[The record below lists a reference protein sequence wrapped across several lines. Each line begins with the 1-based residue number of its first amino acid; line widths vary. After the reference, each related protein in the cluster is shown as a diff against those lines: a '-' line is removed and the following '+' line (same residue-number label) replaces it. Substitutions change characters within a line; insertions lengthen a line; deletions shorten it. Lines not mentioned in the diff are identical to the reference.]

1 MKNAL
6 KLLGWLLLLIS
17 LGLFWSS
24 SGQITLAGMASVS
37 LLLGGVLLSWPTTTA
52 QGSGKQAKANNLQR
66 IYQADGQ
73 ELSSLSVQ
81 DMQPAEVDYLSLKKM
96 ASKLAQTASR
106 TAISTA
112 EVSHHA
118 DTMDKRLDWQESK
131 VSDIS
136 STMESISVAIE
147 QVSVNANNVAE
158 MAGSARDNSFQ
169 SRDALSD
176 LMTDMRDLSSRSEQA
191 LDLIELLNEKSS
203 SIQQVTQVIEG
214 IAEQTNLLALN
225 AAIEAARAGEHGRG
239 FAVVADEVRSLASR
253 TSESTRQVEEIVH
266 EIQKSTHEVVDN
278 IGHLM
283 KQVAGGASSVEEVGG
298 RMASMAGQ
306 FDEVGQQINSIASAV
321 GESHGHVQQ
330 IAGSLAELTDQI
342 TEGNQDMHDLANQ
355 ALDLMGNA
363 ETING
368 DLAVQ
373 RVDSRHQQA
382 YQLARTA
389 ADQVEEL
396 LEKALQ
402 QGKFSESGL
411 FEPDYQA
418 IANTNPVKYHTEF
431 DRFTDEV
438 LPPLQEPL
446 RKAFPGGLSYAIAFD
461 RNGYVPTHN
470 DAYAHD
476 QTGDPQVDL
485 VKSRSKRIFQDP
497 TGSRCAS
504 NTEKLL
510 VQTYKRDTGEVVHDL
525 SVPIYIRGKHWGGF
539 RVGYTPQ

>member
-6 KLLGWLLLLIS
+6 KLLGWL
-17 LGLFWSS
+17 F
-24 SGQITLAGMASVS
+24 
-37 LLLGGVLLSWPTTTA
+37 LLLGLALFWWQGLSGPLAWLASGLVVLGGVGLSWPAGKPQEKRTSSR
-52 QGSGKQAKANNLQR
+52 SGLEQ
-66 IYQADGQ
+66 IYAADGQ
-73 ELSSLSVQ
+73 ALQGLSTAGLSS
-81 DMQPAEVDYLSLKKM
+81 AEADYLSLKQM
-96 ASKLAQTASR
+96 ASQLAQRASL

-118 DTMDKRLDWQESK
+118 DTMDKRLSWQSDQ
-131 VSDIS
+131 VSTVS
-136 STMESISVAIE
+136 SSMDSISVAIE
-147 QVSVNANNVAE
+147 QVSVNSNKVAE
-158 MAGSARDNSFQ
+158 MAGLARDDSFH
-169 SRDALSD
+169 SRDALAG
-176 LMTDMRDLSSRSEQA
+176 LMTDMRDLSSRSEKA

-266 EIQKSTHEVVDN
+266 EIQKSTHEVVDS

-283 KQVAGGASSVEEVGG
+283 KQVSGGAAAVEEVGG
-298 RMASMAGQ
+298 RMESMAGQ

-321 GESHGHVQQ
+321 GESHDHVQE
-330 IAGSLAELTDQI
+330 IAGSLTELTEQI
-342 TEGNQDMHDLANQ
+342 SQGNRDMHDLARQ
-355 ALDLMGNA
+355 AQSLMDNA
-363 ETING
+363 ESINA
-368 DLAVQ
+368 DLATQ

-382 YQLARTA
+382 YQLARQA
-389 ADQVEEL
+389 ADEVGEL
-396 LEKALQ
+396 LEKAIQ
-402 QGKFSESGL
+402 DGRFSEQSL
-411 FEPDYQA
+411 FNPDYQE
-418 IANTNPVKYHTEF
+418 IPGTQPTKYHTAF
-431 DRFTDEV
+431 DSLTDEV

-470 DAYAHD
+470 DAYAHAP
-476 QTGDPQVDL
+476 TGDPDVDL

-504 NTEKLL
+504 NTKELL

-539 RVGYTPQ
+539 RVGYAPE

>member
-1 MKNAL
+1 MKNTL
-6 KLLGWLLLLIS
+6 KLLGWLLVMVA
-17 LGLFWSS
+17 LGLFWW
-24 SGQITLAGMASVS
+24 SGSAGLFAGLASAS
-37 LLLGGVLLSWPTTTA
+37 LLVAALLFTLPTTGQTLTKPTTS
-52 QGSGKQAKANNLQR
+52 QLQK

-73 ELSSLSVQ
+73 ELASLSAEQ
-81 DMQPAEVDYLSLKKM
+81 MQAAEADYLSLKKM
-96 ASKLAQTASR
+96 ASRLAKSASL

-112 EVSHHA
+112 EVSYHS
-118 DTMDKRLDWQESK
+118 DTMDRRLNIQEEK
-131 VSDIS
+131 VSGIS

-147 QVSVNANNVAE
+147 QVSVNASNVSE
-158 MAGSARDNSFQ
+158 MAASARDDSFQ
-169 SRDALSD
+169 SRDALTS

-283 KQVAGGASSVEEVGG
+283 KQVSGGAAAVEQVGG
-298 RMASMAGQ
+298 RMESMTSQ
-306 FDEVGQQINSIASAV
+306 FDEVGHQINSIATAV
-321 GESHGHVQQ
+321 GESHDHVQL
-330 IAGSLAELTDQI
+330 IADALAELTEQI
-342 TEGNQDMHDLANQ
+342 SDGNSDMHDLAKQ
-355 ALDLMGNA
+355 AQKLMDNA
-363 ETING
+363 ETINA
-368 DLAVQ
+368 DIASQ

-382 YQLARTA
+382 YGLARKA
-389 ADQVEEL
+389 ADEVERL
-396 LEKALQ
+396 LEEALQ
-402 QGKFSESGL
+402 QGKFSEQGL
-411 FEPDYQA
+411 FEPDYKP
-418 IANTNPVKYHTEF
+418 IPNTEPTKYNTAF
-431 DRFTDEV
+431 DRFTDQV

-446 RKAFPGGLSYAIAFD
+446 RTSFPGGLSYAIAYD
-461 RNGYVPTHN
+461 RHGYVPTHN

-476 QTGDPQVDL
+476 QTGDPEVDL
-485 VKSRSKRIFQDP
+485 VKSRSKRIFKDP

-504 NTEKLL
+504 NTNKLL

-525 SVPIYIRGKHWGGF
+525 SVPIYVRGKHWGGF
-539 RVGYTPQ
+539 RVGYTPE

>member
-6 KLLGWLLLLIS
+6 KLLGWLFLLLS
-17 LGLFWSS
+17 LGLFWL
-24 SGQITLAGMASVS
+24 GGDQVTWAGLAAVS
-37 LLLGGVLLSWPTTTA
+37 LLLGGALLSWPAT
-52 QGSGKQAKANNLQR
+52 QGAVKNTGVKDLER

-73 ELSSLSVQ
+73 ELLSLSAQ
-81 DMQPAEVDYLSLKKM
+81 DMQPAEADYLSLKKM
-96 ASKLAQTASR
+96 ASRTAQTASR

-118 DTMDKRLDWQESK
+118 DTMDKRLGWQESK

-176 LMTDMRDLSSRSEQA
+176 LMADMRDLSSRSEQA

-321 GESHGHVQQ
+321 GESHDHVQQ
-330 IAGSLAELTDQI
+330 IAGSLVELTDQI
-342 TEGNQDMHDLANQ
+342 TEGNQDMHDLAGQ

-363 ETING
+363 EAING

-382 YQLARTA
+382 YQLARNA
-389 ADQVEEL
+389 ADQVGEL
-396 LEKALQ
+396 LEEALQ
-402 QGKFSESGL
+402 KGQFSESSL
-411 FEPDYQA
+411 FEPDFQA
-418 IANTNPVKYHTEF
+418 IPNTDPVKYHTEF

-446 RKAFPGGLSYAIAFD
+446 RKAFPGGFSYAIAFD
-461 RNGYVPTHN
+461 RHGYVPTHN

-476 QTGDPQVDL
+476 PTGDPQVDL

-504 NTEKLL
+504 NTHKLL

-539 RVGYTPQ
+539 RVGYAPE

>member
-1 MKNAL
+1 MKNIL
-6 KLLGWLLLLIS
+6 KLLGWLLLLAA
-17 LGLFWSS
+17 LALFWF
-24 SGQITLAGMASVS
+24 SGGSDALVWLASLSLLAGGLLFSLPVQASS
-37 LLLGGVLLSWPTTTA
+37 QKTRT
-52 QGSGKQAKANNLQR
+52 SGLER

-73 ELSSLSVQ
+73 ELSDLTTQ
-81 DMQPAEVDYLSLKKM
+81 GMQPAEADYLSLKQM

-112 EVSHHA
+112 EVSFHA
-118 DTMDKRLDWQESK
+118 DSMDKRLDWQESK

-158 MAGSARDNSFQ
+158 MAGSARDNSFH
-169 SRDALSD
+169 SRDALNE

-283 KQVAGGASSVEEVGG
+283 KQVSTGASSVEEVGG

-330 IAGSLAELTDQI
+330 IAGALAELTDQI
-342 TEGNQDMHDLANQ
+342 SEGNQDMHDLASQ
-355 ALDLMGNA
+355 AVDLMDNA

-389 ADQVEEL
+389 ADRVAEL
-396 LEKALQ
+396 LEQALQ

-411 FEPDYQA
+411 FEPNYQP
-418 IANTNPVKYHTEF
+418 IANTDPVKYHTDF

-438 LPPLQEPL
+438 LPSLQEPL

-461 RNGYVPTHN
+461 RKGYVPTHN

-476 QTGDPQVDL
+476 PTGDPEVDL
-485 VKSRSKRIFQDP
+485 VKSRTKRIFKDP

-539 RVGYTPQ
+539 RVGYTPE